1 MQLKLKNLLISL
13 LSYFTNDTA
22 MPKHSRELLLGIHNL
37 SKLNLNTH
45 TAYHALSDL
54 QVTQKQHPAN
64 QQISEI
70 IDKINQKFSL
80 SAVGQQN
87 YRKQPLSYMGEG
99 MVIGIH
105 NSRGETYRII
115 RAEHYKEYTLL
126 CKNLEKI
133 GLTIYLLH
141 DEYMDAV
148 FS

>member
-1 MQLKLKNLLISL
+1 
-13 LSYFTNDTA
+13 

-45 TAYHALSDL
+45 TVYHALSDL
-54 QVTQKQHPAN
+54 LVVQKTHPAD
-64 QQISEI
+64 QQITELI
-70 IDKINQKFSL
+70 AKINQKFAL
-80 SAVGQQN
+80 SETDAQN
-87 YRKQPLSYMGEG
+87 YRKQPLNYMGEG

-126 CKNLEKI
+126 CKNLEKL
-133 GLTIYLLH
+133 GLTMYLVH